1 MRPLLH
7 CYIGV
12 MLIKRLPFLALLLFA
27 SIIAT
32 AQTPTP
38 SIVGTW
44 VLTSADK
51 LLPNGTRVSDY
62 GEHPHGL
69 VIFTRDGYYSVQIYR
84 ADRLKFS
91 SGDKPKGTPEEYKD
105 ASLSTSVHFG
115 RYTLDPAHATIT
127 FHIDRS
133 SFPNQDDTTQVRPYQ
148 LKGDQLS
155 WKVPPRPDGS
165 IPITVLHRVTSEEH
179 PPVKGLN

>member
-1 MRPLLH
+1 
-7 CYIGV
+7 